1 MEQLQSAS
9 FRVSTPQ
16 LNWHPK
22 GAALP
27 STVHAKIK
35 HALCLMFSFMMPPVW
50 HKAHYKINSFL
61 QYLFSV

>member
-1 MEQLQSAS
+1 MEQLQSAA

-22 GAALP
+22 GAALL

-35 HALCLMFSFMMPPVW
+35 HALCLTFSSMMPPV
-50 HKAHYKINSFL
+50 
-61 QYLFSV
+61 